1 MIERYKRPDIKNAQ
15 SIIESAKREMDFT
28 LSIPVKEEAGTTIIR
43 NIYESFRMLGDALLT
58 ARGGSVQADHAK
70 QIDELLKLQVK
81 TSRPIQL
88 ISNLRQLRHNM
99 NYYGYR
105 PKLIEV
111 EDVVSLAK
119 SCFEPLYK
127 EVKKKIDSQEIK

>member
-1 MIERYKRPDIKNAQ
+1 MIARYKRPDAKNAQ
-15 SIIESAKREMDFT
+15 SIIESAKRDMDFT
-28 LSIPVKEEAGTTIIR
+28 LSSIPIKEEAGTTIIR

-58 ARGGSVQADHAK
+58 VQGVEGDHIL

-99 NYYGYR
+99 NYYGYK
-105 PKLIEV
+105 PNLVEV
-111 EDVVSLAK
+111 RDVISLAE

-127 EVKKKIDSQEIK
+127 EVKKKIISS